1 MKPGCTQPGFA
12 VYLPNNT
19 MLTLALLP
27 FIQYVGYPGI
37 FLIIFA
43 ESGTIVG
50 FWLPGAS
57 LLFTAGLLAA
67 QGVFNPYILI
77 PTVTAAAILGDN
89 AGYWFGN
96 KVGIKLF
103 TRPDSR
109 FFHQEHL
116 RMAQHF
122 YEKHGAKA
130 IIMARFVP
138 IVRTFAPIVAGIA
151 SMNYKVFMICNLV
164 GAVLWATGVTSA
176 GYFLG
181 NRFPVIQEYIEVV
194 ILGIIF
200 LTLTPLIWETY
211 KAWRNGDFNAAPEN
225 KPQA

>member
-1 MKPGCTQPGFA
+1 M
-12 VYLPNNT
+12 
-19 MLTLALLP
+19 TLLLLP
-27 FIQYVGYPGI
+27 FIEYVGYPGI

-50 FWLPGAS
+50 FFLPGAS

-67 QGVFNPYILI
+67 KGIFNPWILI
-77 PTVTAAAILGDN
+77 PTVTVAAILGDN

-96 KVGIKLF
+96 KIGIKLF

-116 RMAQHF
+116 RKTQHF
-122 YEKHGAKA
+122 YEKYGTKA
-130 IIMARFVP
+130 IIMARFIP

-151 SMNYKVFMICNLV
+151 SMNYRKFMICNLI
-164 GAVLWATGVTSA
+164 GAFLWATGVTSA

-181 NRFPVIQEYIEVV
+181 ERFPIIQEYLTFVV
-194 ILGIIF
+194 LAIIAI
-200 LTLTPLIWETY
+200 TLMPLFWETY
-211 KAWRNGDFNAAPEN
+211 KQYRDRDIPTETN
-225 KPQA
+225 

>member
-1 MKPGCTQPGFA
+1 
-12 VYLPNNT
+12 
-19 MLTLALLP
+19 MLTALLLP
-27 FIQYVGYPGI
+27 FIEYVGYPGI

-50 FWLPGAS
+50 FFLPGAS
-57 LLFTAGLLAA
+57 LLFTTGILAA
-67 QGVFNPYILI
+67 KGIFNPWILI
-77 PTVTAAAILGDN
+77 PGVTIAAILGDN

-103 TRPDSR
+103 TKPDSR

-116 RMAQHF
+116 RRTQHF

-130 IIMARFVP
+130 IILARFIP

-151 SMNYKVFMICNLV
+151 SMNYRTFMICNFI
-164 GAVLWATGVTSA
+164 GAFAWATGITSA

-181 NRFPVIQEYIEVV
+181 ERFPIIQEYLIFV
-194 ILGIIF
+194 ILGIVF
-200 LTLTPLIWETY
+200 LTILPIIRESY
-211 KAWRNGDFNAAPEN
+211 KHYRDTMNGVA
-225 KPQA
+225 